1 VGRILGPALLAL
13 VVLPAAPAWARVKKD
28 SADDSP
34 SQVASVWF
42 DLLYDVIRS
51 EGTTPPAASRIYG
64 YASVGLYESI
74 VPGTENHKSLV
85 GQLAALSTLP
95 KPKKGKDYHWGA
107 AANAG
112 VAQTIRGIFTSLKPE
127 NLKAINDLEEQFA
140 TQFQGESDKKEFER
154 SVAFGKSVGDGILAW
169 AGTDG
174 FAEFNDCP
182 YVPADVPGA
191 WEPTPPGFKPPL
203 QPCWG
208 QLRCWVLESSA
219 DCPALGHP
227 DFSTD
232 STFQF
237 YANALEVYNVNLHL
251 SDEQKTIALF
261 WGDSPVATGTPPGHW
276 IAIVGQIAR
285 NDGLSLAD
293 AAEAYVRTGIAVHD
307 AFIQCWY
314 TKYVTNLQR
323 PVTFIDDNIAG
334 GWLPLLTTPNFP
346 TYTSG
351 HSTQSAA
358 VAEVLTDMFGLK
370 PFTDTIRTDHN
381 LGDPPGPRSFSS
393 FDEAANEAALSR
405 LYGGIHFSFD
415 NNDGLHCGR
424 CIGRTIVGKVDF
436 KERKKGHHDDH

>member
-1 VGRILGPALLAL
+1 
-13 VVLPAAPAWARVKKD
+13 
-28 SADDSP
+28 
-34 SQVASVWF
+34 
-42 DLLYDVIRS
+42 
-51 EGTTPPAASRIYG
+51 
-64 YASVGLYESI
+64 
-74 VPGTENHKSLV
+74 
-85 GQLAALSTLP
+85 
-95 KPKKGKDYHWGA
+95 
-107 AANAG
+107 

-127 NLKAINDLEEQFA
+127 NLKAINDLEEKFA
-140 TQFQGESDKKEFER
+140 TQFQGESDKKDLER
-154 SVAFGKSVGDGILAW
+154 SIALGKSVGDGILAW

-191 WEPTPPGFKPPL
+191 WEPTPPAFKPPL

-208 QLRCWVLESSA
+208 QLRCWVLDSSA

-232 STFQF
+232 STSQF
-237 YANALEVYNVNLHL
+237 YANALEDYNINLHL
-251 SDEQKTIALF
+251 TDEQKTIALF

-293 AAEAYVRTGIAVHD
+293 AAEAYVRAGIAVHD

-314 TKYVTNLQR
+314 VKYVTNLQR

-334 GWLPLLTTPNFP
+334 GWLPFLTTPNFP

-351 HSTQSAA
+351 HSTQSGA

-381 LGDPPGPRSFSS
+381 LGDPRVRGVTHPSTRRRTRRRCRACTQASTSASTTTMVSSAGAASDGPSWGRWTSRSAAKATTTTEHRSTRRSGLLPERRATLSVSRRGLRVSRFPLSPGERW
-393 FDEAANEAALSR
+393 R
-405 LYGGIHFSFD
+405 RYTT
-415 NNDGLHCGR
+415 GLE
-424 CIGRTIVGKVDF
+424 
-436 KERKKGHHDDH
+436 ERR